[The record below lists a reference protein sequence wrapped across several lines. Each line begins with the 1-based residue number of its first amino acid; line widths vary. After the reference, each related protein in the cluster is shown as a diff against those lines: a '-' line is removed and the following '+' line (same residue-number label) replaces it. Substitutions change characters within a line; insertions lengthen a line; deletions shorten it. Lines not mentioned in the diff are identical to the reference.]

1 MPAGK
6 VKTVTAPPAQTPA
19 CPASACCAA
28 AAAAVSV
35 GFVSALSLEPTE
47 LPVKSA
53 PPVQTPAQSKSKPSF
68 SLQLI
73 TIFLKS
79 LQAAV
84 HHCSIKEVLPS
95 TLITNDSHWLHMHQR
110 KVRFL
115 SELNQTLNQLSCLF
129 LHIDLP
135 LTLHVNQ

>member
-1 MPAGK
+1 MEPACVTPAGK

-53 PPVQTPAQSKSKPSF
+53 PPVQTLAQSKSK
-68 SLQLI
+68 
-73 TIFLKS
+73 
-79 LQAAV
+79 
-84 HHCSIKEVLPS
+84 
-95 TLITNDSHWLHMHQR
+95 
-110 KVRFL
+110 
-115 SELNQTLNQLSCLF
+115 
-129 LHIDLP
+129 
-135 LTLHVNQ
+135 LTF